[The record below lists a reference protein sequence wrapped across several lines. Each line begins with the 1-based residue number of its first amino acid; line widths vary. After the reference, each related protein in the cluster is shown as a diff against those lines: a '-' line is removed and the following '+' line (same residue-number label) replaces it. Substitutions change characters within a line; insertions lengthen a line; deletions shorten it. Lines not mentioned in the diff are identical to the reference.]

1 MADNAMAKANGQ
13 KNGQVRPE
21 YWLALAL
28 AGVLMALPLSW
39 LSFALLMF
47 VPGFSVYVLIRK
59 KYGFVE
65 LVALSFT
72 VSLVLFALA
81 TLATMAIGIHGAPY
95 LLGGLAVVTGLYSFY
110 KKRDFAMEANYW
122 PALAG
127 ALIIAAIVFLV
138 LFNGTYTFRDGGFYV
153 QPTHACDG
161 IFHMSIID
169 RYVTSPQVPP
179 QEPFLPGYDIV
190 YNWLV
195 FVTLGELCFVT
206 GVDLFLMYKVVVALI
221 SGLIFLTAYL
231 LSRSIFKDSRTAALV
246 AAAVFV
252 ANAGLSW
259 AYMLYQ
265 LLSGVTPDVFYDLVY
280 NWYGVMTLKYDPVS
294 LFFFLPQPQTFAL
307 LLMIAGM
314 YTYYVAYRDRS
325 WGFAVVSGLVLSAL
339 VLFHMMSAFAT
350 LIPLALY
357 FLYVLYREREA
368 LLHKKWAGAAIAAVP
383 LVICFFAG
391 IYQITLLTENATS
404 HVEIGHHP
412 DVYTTMFFAL
422 GILIPFALYGVYRL
436 WKDDGAMML
445 IIFGIANF
453 IFINVLELPRSMD
466 TYRFLDFLSLPLALF
481 AGYTFWKMFVS
492 RQALLKIV
500 AVLAI
505 LLIIPSSIVIAVYY
519 NGEPYQQAS
528 PDDVSAL
535 QWIKDNTPK
544 DAIIFENPSPFPRV
558 SALSGRAVSYTG
570 QYMDQ
575 FHGVNLQ
582 WQMEDIMHMSD
593 PLSLHEQLRYYNVS
607 YVFLGSQEKNYPFA
621 GTLTNTTYF
630 ELVYGDSTASG
641 TKVYKVL

>member
-1 MADNAMAKANGQ
+1 MADNAMAEGLK
-13 KNGQVRPE
+13 RPVKPG

-28 AGVLMALPLSW
+28 AGILMALPLSW
-39 LSFALLMF
+39 LSFTLLLF

-59 KYGFVE
+59 KYGLVE

-72 VSLVLFALA
+72 ISLVLFAMT
-81 TLATMAIGIHGAPY
+81 TLATMLIGFHGAPY
-95 LLGGLAVVTGLYSFY
+95 LLGGLAVATGLYSFY
-110 KKRDFAMEANYW
+110 KKRDFVIEASYW
-122 PALAG
+122 PVLAG

-138 LFNGTYTFRDGGFYV
+138 LFNGTFTFRDGGFYV

-161 IFHMSIID
+161 IFHLSIID

-195 FVTLGELCFVT
+195 FTTLGELCYVT
-206 GVDLFLMYKVVVALI
+206 GVDLFLMYKLVVALV
-221 SGLIFLTAYL
+221 SGLIFLTTYL
-231 LSRSIFKDSRTAALV
+231 LSRAIFKDSRTAALV

-252 ANAGLSW
+252 GNAGLSW
-259 AYMLYQ
+259 AYILYQ
-265 LLSGVTPDVFYDLVY
+265 MLSGATPDVFYGLVF
-280 NWYGVMTLKYDPVS
+280 NWQGIMSLKYDPVS

-307 LLMIAGM
+307 LLMIAGL
-314 YTYYVAYRDRS
+314 YTYYIAWRDRS
-325 WGFAVVSGLVLSAL
+325 WGFAIVSGLTLSAL
-339 VLFHMMSAFAT
+339 ILFHMMSAFAT
-350 LIPLALY
+350 LIPLGLY
-357 FLYVLYREREA
+357 FLYVLYRERGA
-368 LLHKKWAGAAIAAVP
+368 LLQKKWAGAAVAALP
-383 LVICFFAG
+383 LIICFFAG
-391 IYQITLLTENATS
+391 IYQVSLLTENATS

-412 DVYTTMFFAL
+412 DVYTTMFFSL
-422 GILIPFALYGVYRL
+422 GILIPFALYGAYRL
-436 WKDDGAMML
+436 WKNEGAMML
-445 IIFGIANF
+445 IIFGIVNF
-453 IFINVLELPRSMD
+453 VFINVLVLPRSMD
-466 TYRFLDFLSLPLALF
+466 TYRFLDFLSLPLAVF
-481 AGYTFWKMFVS
+481 AGYTFWRMLVS
-492 RQALLKIV
+492 RKALVKIV

-505 LLIIPSSIVIAVYY
+505 LMIVPSSIIIAVYY
-519 NGEPYQQAS
+519 TGEPYEQAS
-528 PDDVSAL
+528 PDDVAAL

-558 SALSGRAVSYTG
+558 SALSGRAVPYNG

-582 WQMEDIMHMSD
+582 WQMEDIEHATD
-593 PLSLHEQLRYYNVS
+593 PAILQEALTYYNAS

-630 ELVYGDSTASG
+630 ELVYGDSYTAG